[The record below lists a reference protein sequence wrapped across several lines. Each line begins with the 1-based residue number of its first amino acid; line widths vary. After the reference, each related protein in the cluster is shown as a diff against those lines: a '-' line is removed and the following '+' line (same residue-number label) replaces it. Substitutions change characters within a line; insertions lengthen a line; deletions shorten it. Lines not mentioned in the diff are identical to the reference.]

1 MSAALKETISADGVR
16 ENIRTLEGSK
26 IGAIARYGRERPDII
41 PLWFGEGDIPTPSFI
56 CDAASRALAA
66 GRTFYTAGRGVQELR
81 ETLVE
86 YLEGLYG
93 RPIGVERIRVTP
105 SGMAAIQ
112 IGLQALVQPG
122 SNVVLV
128 SPVWPNATA
137 VVRAH
142 GGEAREV
149 PLTRRS
155 DGRWSLDLDAL
166 FAAIDENT
174 VALFVN
180 TPGNPTGW
188 MMSEAEIAAVLT
200 EARRR
205 GIWIMADEVYNRMVY
220 GRNAAPSFLE
230 VAEPDDKV
238 LVVNSFSKTWA
249 MTGWRLGWLT
259 MPEFFNAY
267 MDKVGEINTSSTSM
281 FVQYA
286 GIAAVREGEPFLA
299 QQLATMQH
307 NRDLVMRRLSQLPR
321 VKIDKPEAAFYAWF
335 GLEGEPDSEK
345 LARRLVDEANV
356 GIAPGAAFGNGGEG
370 WLRLCFACSTPLL
383 EKALDQMIPVLK

>member
-1 MSAALKETISADGVR
+1 MSAALKDGHGPDRVR
-16 ENIRTLEGSK
+16 ENVRSLEGSK
-26 IGAIARYGRERPDII
+26 IGSIARYGRGREDII
-41 PLWFGEGDIPTPSFI
+41 PLWFGEGDIPTPDFI
-56 CDAASRALAA
+56 CEAASRALKE

-81 ETLVE
+81 EALADYSTN
-86 YLEGLYG
+86 LYG
-93 RPIGVERIRVTP
+93 RPLDVERIRVTP

-155 DGRWSLDLDAL
+155 DGRWVLDLDTL
-166 FAAIDENT
+166 FAAIDDRT

-188 MMSEAEIAAVLT
+188 MASEAEIAAIMN

-267 MDKVGEINTSSTSM
+267 MDKIGEINTSSTSM
-281 FVQYA
+281 FIQYA
-286 GIAAVREGEPFLA
+286 GVAAVRDGEPFLA
-299 QQLATMQH
+299 QQLATMRT

-321 VKIDKPEAAFYAWF
+321 VKIDRPEAAFYAWF

-356 GIAPGAAFGNGGEG
+356 GTAPGAAFGNGGEG
-370 WLRLCFACSTPLL
+370 WIRLCFACSTPLL

>member
-1 MSAALKETISADGVR
+1 MSAALKDGHGPDRVR
-16 ENIRTLEGSK
+16 ENVRSLEGSK
-26 IGAIARYGRERPDII
+26 IGSIARYGRGREDII
-41 PLWFGEGDIPTPSFI
+41 PLWFGEGDIPTPDFI
-56 CDAASRALAA
+56 CEAASRALKE

-81 ETLVE
+81 EALADYSTN
-86 YLEGLYG
+86 LYG
-93 RPIGVERIRVTP
+93 RPLDVERIRVTP

-155 DGRWSLDLDAL
+155 DGRWVLDLDTL
-166 FAAIDENT
+166 FAAIDDRT

-188 MMSEAEIAAVLT
+188 MASEAEIAAIMN
-200 EARRR
+200 EGRRR

-267 MDKVGEINTSSTSM
+267 MDKIGEINTSSTSM
-281 FVQYA
+281 FIQYA
-286 GIAAVREGEPFLA
+286 GVAAVRDGEPFLA
-299 QQLATMQH
+299 QQLATMRT

-321 VKIDKPEAAFYAWF
+321 VKIDRPEAAFYAWF

-356 GIAPGAAFGNGGEG
+356 GTAPGAAFGNGGEG
-370 WLRLCFACSTPLL
+370 WIRLCFACSTPLL

>member
-1 MSAALKETISADGVR
+1 MSAALKEAYGSDGVR
-16 ENIRTLEGSK
+16 DQIRTLEGSK
-26 IGAIARYGRERPDII
+26 IGDIARYGRGRPGLI
-41 PLWFGEGDIPTPSFI
+41 PLWFGEGDISTPAFI
-56 CDAASRALAA
+56 CDASSKALSE
-66 GRTFYTAGRGVQELR
+66 GKTFYTEGRGVRELR
-81 ETLVE
+81 ESLAT

-93 RPIGVERIRVTP
+93 RKLGIDRIRITP

-112 IGLQALVQPG
+112 IGLQALVHPG

-149 PLTRRS
+149 SLDRAN
-155 DGRWSLDLDAL
+155 DGRWTLDLDKL
-166 FAAIDENT
+166 FAAIDANT
-174 VALFVN
+174 VALFIN
-180 TPGNPTGW
+180 TPCNPTGW
-188 MMSEAEIAAVLT
+188 MMSEAEIAAVMA

-205 GIWIMADEVYNRMVY
+205 GIWIMADEVYSRMVY

-230 VAEPDDKV
+230 VAEPEDRV

-267 MDKVGEINTSSTSM
+267 MDKVGEINPSSTSR

-286 GIAAVREGEPFLA
+286 GVTAVRDGEPFLA
-299 QQLATMQH
+299 EQVATMQR
-307 NRDLVMRRLSQLPR
+307 NRDLVLRRLSQLPR

-335 GLEGEPDSEK
+335 GLEGESDSVA

>member
-1 MSAALKETISADGVR
+1 VSAALKDSHGEDRVR
-16 ENIRTLEGSK
+16 ETIRTLEGSK
-26 IGAIARYGRERPDII
+26 IGDIARYGRGRPGLI
-41 PLWFGEGDIPTPSFI
+41 PLWFGEGDLPTPAFI
-56 CDAASRALAA
+56 CDAASQALKE

-81 ETLVE
+81 EALKD
-86 YLEGLYG
+86 YSEGLYG
-93 RPIGVERIRVTP
+93 RPLSVERIRVTP

-112 IGLQALVQPG
+112 IGLQALVSPG

-149 PLTRRS
+149 PLDRRS
-155 DGRWSLDLDAL
+155 DGRWVLDLDKL
-166 FAAIDENT
+166 FAAIDDKT
-174 VALFVN
+174 VALFIN

-188 MMSEAEIAAVLT
+188 MASEAEIAAILK

-205 GIWIMADEVYNRMVY
+205 GIWIMADEVYSRMVY

-230 VAEPDDKV
+230 VAEPGDKV

-259 MPEFFNAY
+259 MPEFFNDY
-267 MDKVGEINTSSTSM
+267 MDKIGEINTSSTSM

-286 GIAAVREGEPFLA
+286 GVTAVRDGEPFLA
-299 QQLATMQH
+299 EQLSTMQT

-335 GLEGEPDSEK
+335 GVEGEPDSEA
-345 LARRLVDEANV
+345 LARKLVDQANV
-356 GIAPGAAFGNGGEG
+356 GIAPGAAFGKGGEG

-383 EKALDQMIPVLK
+383 DKALDQIIPVLR